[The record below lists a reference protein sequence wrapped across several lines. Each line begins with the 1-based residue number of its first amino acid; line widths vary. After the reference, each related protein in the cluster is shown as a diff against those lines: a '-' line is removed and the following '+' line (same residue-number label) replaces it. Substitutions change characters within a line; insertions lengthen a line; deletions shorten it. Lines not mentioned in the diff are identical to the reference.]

1 MIDCFATKYAMIDL
15 TRPHPVRSF
24 LAQFEPDFARRD
36 QIRWAEAYVR
46 GLLAD
51 PPRKNVETIARH
63 LVLPA
68 TWKVED
74 PKQALQNFINQSP
87 WDEGK
92 VWQRYRTLVARQL
105 GRPDGVFVVCEVPF
119 LKQGRHSIGV
129 QRQFSPTLGQKTNCQ
144 VAVGIHYVSSA
155 GQAPLALRLYLPGN
169 WVRSPEQLQSA
180 RVPLEFRR
188 KVTKSD
194 IALSLLEGLFAE
206 GFPGCQVTVG
216 AVTSFQELTVELIQR
231 GLWHEDGRAAG
242 VADKWFAEMKK
253 SLGLDH
259 FEGRSWRGFH
269 HHACL
274 VMLAFACSTFK
285 HFSGSGFTERSTI

>member
-1 MIDCFATKYAMIDL
+1 MIDL
-15 TRPHPVRSF
+15 TRPHLVRNF
-24 LAQFEPDFARRD
+24 LAQFQADFPRRD
-36 QIRWAEAYVR
+36 QLRWAEAYIR

-51 PPRKNVETIARH
+51 LPRKNIETIARH

-68 TWKVED
+68 AWQVED

-92 VWQRYRTLVARQL
+92 VWQRYRALVAQEFGQR
-105 GRPDGVFVVCEVPF
+105 DGVFVVHEVPF

-129 QRQFSPTLGQKTNCQ
+129 QRQFSLTLGQKTNCQ
-144 VAVGIHYVSSA
+144 VAVGVHYVSSA
-155 GQAPLALRLYLPGN
+155 GHAPLALRLYLPGN

-180 RVPLEFRR
+180 RVPVDCRR
-188 KVTKSD
+188 KVGKSD
-194 IALSLLEGLFAE
+194 IAMQLLEALFAE
-206 GFPGCQVTVG
+206 GFPGRQVVAGSTTAFQDLTG
-216 AVTSFQELTVELIQR
+216 ALVNR
-231 GLWHEDGRAAG
+231 GLWSENVQALSAAEKG
-242 VADKWFAEMKK
+242 LAEMKK

-274 VMLAFACSTFK
+274 VMLAFACKAFK
-285 HFSGSGFTERSTI
+285 